1 MVIQRRFCVSHMK
14 GRNQANAR
22 TSLDENSSRQSKLR
36 LIINGDKMSFSQLGG
51 NQLKYL
57 LDMT

>member
-1 MVIQRRFCVSHMK
+1 MK
-14 GRNQANAR
+14 GRNQVNAR
-22 TSLDENSSRQSKLR
+22 TSLEEKSSRQSNLR
-36 LIINGDKMSFSQLGG
+36 LIINGDKMNFSQLGG